1 MPSPEP
7 AACYVVN
14 STPSTPVAMKPQ
26 STQRPRH
33 SPPAEDG
40 PVRLFGV
47 HAVEAALRNPA
58 RQIERLMVTDNAEHR
73 LEEALQARQAKAQR
87 VTPRDLDRLLGADT
101 VHQGVCLE
109 TQALPEP
116 ELADIAERALGAGP
130 IVVLDQITDPHNV
143 GAILRTAAAFN
154 ASGLIMTRRHSPP
167 LSGAL
172 AKSASGALEYVP
184 VVLVANLARTL
195 GELQEMGVWRVGL
208 SGDGPTSLESEPL
221 TGALALVLGA
231 EGKGLRRLTRDLCDA
246 VCRIDIDAAIG
257 SLNVSNAAAIALHLI
272 AMRRRT

>member
-1 MPSPEP
+1 
-7 AACYVVN
+7 
-14 STPSTPVAMKPQ
+14 MKPNA
-26 STQRPRH
+26 SDRPRH
-33 SPPAEDG
+33 RNQQPDDG
-40 PVRLFGV
+40 PIRLFGV
-47 HAVEAALRNPA
+47 HAVEAALKNPA
-58 RQIERLMVTDNAEHR
+58 RRIDRLLVTDNAEHR
-73 LEEALQARQAKAQR
+73 LEAALQTRKAKAQR
-87 VTPRDLDRLLGADT
+87 ITPKDLDRLLGADT

-116 ELADIAERALGAGP
+116 ELGEIAERSHSVGP

-143 GAILRTAAAFN
+143 GAILRTAAAFK
-154 ASGLIMTRRHSPP
+154 ASGLITTRRHSPP

-184 VVLVANLARTL
+184 VLLVANLARTL
-195 GELQEMGVWRVGL
+195 GELRELSVWRIGL

-221 TGALALVLGA
+221 TGPLALVLGS

-246 VCRIDIDAAIG
+246 VCRIDIDGAIG

-272 AMRRRT
+272 AMRQRA

>member
-7 AACYVVN
+7 GPCYVVA
-14 STPSTPVAMKPQ
+14 SAPATLITMKPQ
-26 STQRPRH
+26 PPHRPHHRE
-33 SPPAEDG
+33 PAEDG

-73 LEEALQARQAKAQR
+73 LEEALQARKAKAQR

-116 ELADIAERALGAGP
+116 ELGDIVQRAHDAGP

-167 LSGAL
+167 LSGTL

-184 VVLVANLARTL
+184 IALVANLARTL
-195 GELQEMGVWRVGL
+195 GELQDLGVWRMGL

-231 EGKGLRRLTRDLCDA
+231 EGKGLRRLTRDLCDT
-246 VCRIDIDAAIG
+246 VCRIEIEATIG

-272 AMRRRT
+272 AMRRHT

>member
-1 MPSPEP
+1 ML
-7 AACYVVN
+7 
-14 STPSTPVAMKPQ
+14 VAMKPH

-33 SPPAEDG
+33 SPPAEEG
-40 PVRLFGV
+40 PLRLFGV

-58 RQIERLMVTDNAEHR
+58 RPIERLLVTDNAEHR
-73 LEEALQARQAKAQR
+73 LEEVLQARKANAQR

-116 ELADIAERALGAGP
+116 ELAEIAERSHTAGP
-130 IVVLDQITDPHNV
+130 LVVLDQITDPHNV
-143 GAILRTAAAFN
+143 GAILRTAAAFK

-167 LSGAL
+167 LSGTL
-172 AKSASGALEYVP
+172 AKSASGALEFVP
-184 VVLVANLARTL
+184 VSLVANLARTL
-195 GELQEMGVWRVGL
+195 DELQGMGVWRIGL
-208 SGDGPTSLESEPL
+208 SGDGPTSLEREPL
-221 TGALALVLGA
+221 TGAVALVLGA

>member
-1 MPSPEP
+1 
-7 AACYVVN
+7 
-14 STPSTPVAMKPQ
+14 MKPH
-26 STQRPRH
+26 SSHRPPHR
-33 SPPAEDG
+33 SPSADDG

-47 HAVEAALRNPA
+47 HAVEAALKNPA
-58 RQIERLMVTDNAEHR
+58 RRIERLLVTDNAEHR
-73 LEEALQARQAKAQR
+73 LEVALKARNAKAQR

-109 TQALPEP
+109 TQVLPEP
-116 ELADIAERALGAGP
+116 ELADIAERAGNSGP

-143 GAILRTAAAFN
+143 GAILRTAAAFK

-167 LSGAL
+167 LSGTL

-184 VVLVANLARTL
+184 VALVANLARTL
-195 GELQEMGVWRVGL
+195 DELRDLGVWRIGL
-208 SGDGPTSLESEPL
+208 SGDGATSLEAETLAGP
-221 TGALALVLGA
+221 LALVLGA

-246 VCRIDIDAAIG
+246 VCRIDIDDAIG

-272 AMRRRT
+272 AMRRRG